1 MTKILFDDIQSLPQ
15 TPAQAEDAAAQLERD
30 FLAIVREDIGLLIA
44 LAGYLTNAHYKRKA
58 NKRHA
63 AEHELRMA
71 RLRRGMDSDTDLGT
85 LGAEE

>member
-1 MTKILFDDIQSLPQ
+1 MKTETLETIASVSSKV
-15 TPAQAEDAAAQLERD
+15 TTAGAAGSVIGT
-30 FLAIVREDIGLLIA
+30 FLINNMVGIIGLLIA

-71 RLRRGMDSDTDLGT
+71 RLRRGMGSDTDLGT
-85 LGAEE
+85 LGADE

>member
-1 MTKILFDDIQSLPQ
+1 MRTETLETIANVSSKV
-15 TPAQAEDAAAQLERD
+15 TTAGAAGSVIGT
-30 FLAIVREDIGLLIA
+30 FLINNMVGIIGLLIA

>member
-1 MTKILFDDIQSLPQ
+1 MKTETLETIASVSSKV
-15 TPAQAEDAAAQLERD
+15 TTAGAAGSVIGT
-30 FLAIVREDIGLLIA
+30 FLINNMVGIIGLLIA

-58 NKRHA
+58 NKRHV

-71 RLRRGMDSDTDLGT
+71 RLRRGMDSDTDLGE